1 MSKNEQGIY
10 LLGDIAGAAQIKI
23 QQDFIDI
30 DPIIGIS
37 HHLRKAGFPI
47 DAMTIDCLTSG
58 KRILIL
64 LNDEKPDWVSY
75 QFGFKGK
82 DPAAEFEGK
91 PLKEVNETQI
101 YNWIKQYF
109 SN

>member
-1 MSKNEQGIY
+1 MSKSEQGIY
-10 LLGDIAGAAQIKI
+10 LLGDIAGGAQIKI
-23 QQDFIDI
+23 QQDFSDI

-37 HHLRKAGFPI
+37 HHLRTAGFPI

-58 KRILIL
+58 KRILML
-64 LNDEKPDWVSY
+64 LNDSKPDWVSY

-82 DPAAEFEGK
+82 DPAVEFEGK
-91 PLKEVNETQI
+91 PLKEVDETQI

-109 SN
+109 SS